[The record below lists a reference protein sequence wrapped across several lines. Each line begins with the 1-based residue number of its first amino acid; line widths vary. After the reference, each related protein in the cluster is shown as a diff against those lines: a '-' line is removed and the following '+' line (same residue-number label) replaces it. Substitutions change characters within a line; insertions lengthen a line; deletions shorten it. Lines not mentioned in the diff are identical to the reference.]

1 MNSKHKPYLLDRNI
15 NVIIFV
21 NIEIIHDL
29 LCVYTAW
36 SEDRGFERGYR
47 VVKKDEKFVNF
58 PFRKAT

>member
-1 MNSKHKPYLLDRNI
+1 MCI
-15 NVIIFV
+15 T
-21 NIEIIHDL
+21 
-29 LCVYTAW
+29 VYTAW